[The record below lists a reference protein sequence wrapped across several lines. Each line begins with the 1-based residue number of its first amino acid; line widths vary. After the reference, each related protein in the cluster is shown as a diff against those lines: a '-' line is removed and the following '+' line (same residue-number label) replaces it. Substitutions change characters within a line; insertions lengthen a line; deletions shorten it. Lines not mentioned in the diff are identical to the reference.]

1 MGVMWRGEEGRWR
14 TGGCRCASPADR
26 EGGMVGEQHAIVW
39 GEGTGT
45 AGPQA
50 HERERQL
57 GSVNDS
63 RFTHS
68 HDTDTPGEPLY
79 LSLQSS
85 LSLSLSLCTKLYDR
99 GTVEVYL

>member
-1 MGVMWRGEEGRWR
+1 
-14 TGGCRCASPADR
+14 
-26 EGGMVGEQHAIVW
+26 MVVEQHAIVR

-57 GSVNDS
+57 GSVNGS

-68 HDTDTPGEPLY
+68 HDTDTPEEPLY
-79 LSLQSS
+79 LSLYRA
-85 LSLSLSLCTKLYDR
+85 LSLSESL
-99 GTVEVYL
+99 